1 MKQFIGAIK
10 SHFLALI
17 TEESGQD
24 GIEYLLVVGGISV
37 AVVVAA
43 VALKVAV
50 PQVITG
56 VCSSI
61 SSIPGMGSVSC

>member
-1 MKQFIGAIK
+1 MQANK
-10 SHFLALI
+10 SLFQWIAALF

-50 PQVITG
+50 PGVITG
-56 VCSSI
+56 VCKAI
-61 SSIPGMGSVSC
+61 ATIPSMSSVSC